1 MAAEL
6 ARRVAV
12 AQGDAGAADALI
24 RDYLPFIRAEA
35 SKATGRIVTEQDDAY
50 SIAMIGFHEAIVS
63 YRALRGAFLPY
74 ASVVIRRR
82 LIDFYRKEKRH
93 QGQLSLDQPDG
104 GEDAPPLADRLETPD
119 DPYTQSQLR
128 EATRQ
133 EIAELS
139 RQLAGFG
146 LSLGDI
152 ADNCPRQARTLTA
165 CQRALRYAKE
175 DPAIIPEL
183 LRTHRLPMAKLAAG
197 SGVERKTLERHRR
210 YLMALLLIYSNG
222 YEIIRGHLAQ
232 LLTPSKGGGPA

>member
-1 MAAEL
+1 MLFYYLNGTVTALEAGL
-6 ARRVAV
+6 AVV
-12 AQGDAGAADALI
+12 DCGGV
-24 RDYLPFIRAEA
+24 
-35 SKATGRIVTEQDDAY
+35 G
-50 SIAMIGFHEAIVS
+50 
-63 YRALRGAFLPY
+63 Y
-74 ASVVIRRR
+74 ACYTTS
-82 LIDFYRKEKRH
+82 
-93 QGQLSLDQPDG
+93 
-104 GEDAPPLADRLETPD
+104 
-119 DPYTQSQLR
+119 YTQSQLR

-232 LLTPSKGGGPA
+232 LRTPSKGGGPA